1 MLQTIAEISNQYIK
15 IAVMQLSVCT
25 LAIKGLY

>member
-1 MLQTIAEISNQYIK
+1 MLQTIAEIPNQYIK
-15 IAVMQLSVCT
+15 IAVMQINAWA